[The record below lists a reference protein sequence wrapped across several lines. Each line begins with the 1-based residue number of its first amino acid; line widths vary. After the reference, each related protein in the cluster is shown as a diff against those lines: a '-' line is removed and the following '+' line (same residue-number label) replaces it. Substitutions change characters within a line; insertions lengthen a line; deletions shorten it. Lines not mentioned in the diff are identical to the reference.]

1 MGELTRTIKSEGEIQ
16 GAIQWVYSMASR
28 GLQAGA
34 VVITLGRETRT
45 EEQND
50 KQWPMLRDIAKQVKW
65 FGQSHSPEDWKDI
78 LSAAWKGQKLV
89 PGVNGGFIALGV
101 RTSKMSK
108 EEFSEYIE
116 AIYAF
121 GAVRSVLWSEKAVE
135 VYETYR
141 EARCSI

>member
-1 MGELTRTIKSEGEIQ
+1 MGELTRTVSKESDLQ

-45 EEQND
+45 DEQND
-50 KQWPMLRDIAKQVKW
+50 KQWPMLRDISKQVEW
-65 FGQSHSPEDWKDI
+65 FGQRHGPEDWKDI

-89 PGVNGGFIALGV
+89 PGVDGGFVALGV
-101 RTSKMSK
+101 RTSKLSK
-108 EEFSEYIE
+108 EEFSDYIE

-121 GAVRSVLWSEKAVE
+121 GSERSVVWSEKALE
-135 VYETYR
+135 AYENYR
-141 EARCSI
+141 EAR